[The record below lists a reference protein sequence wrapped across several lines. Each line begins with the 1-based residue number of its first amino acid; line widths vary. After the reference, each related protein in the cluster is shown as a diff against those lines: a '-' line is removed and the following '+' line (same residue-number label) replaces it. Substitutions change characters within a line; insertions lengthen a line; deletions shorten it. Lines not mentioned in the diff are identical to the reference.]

1 MNILPANE
9 IKKYG
14 VSIIEK
20 QLKYGPV
27 HVLKH
32 NHPLFVVLSEKDY
45 QLLSKKTKTSGLFF
59 MLDKPVT
66 GKRTRNEI
74 DQQLNHERDA
84 WE

>member
-9 IKKYG
+9 IKKHG
-14 VSIIEK
+14 VTIIEK

-32 NHPLFVVLSEKDY
+32 NRPLFVVLSEKDY
-45 QLLSKKTKTSGLFF
+45 QLLSINTKTSGLFF
-59 MLDKPVT
+59 MLEKPVT
-66 GKRTRNEI
+66 GNRTRNEI